1 MAGKQAQT
9 LISRRGEEATGYALR
24 LDEGHLSL
32 EIGGQAVATEHVAVS
47 GEWYFAAAVYDS
59 EAQRARLYLEQ
70 RSGVV
75 PVQFGV
81 TEGALALSPA
91 AGPGDLLISAE
102 LVDEDVEQVPG
113 RFYNGKID
121 SPRIYDRTLSDAE
134 LSALR
139 DEGGDEVRRGL
150 LAAWDFSRDISNW
163 TVSDGSGNEH
173 HGSAIN
179 KPLRGVT
186 GQNWDGSELAWPRA
200 PEQYGAIH
208 FHDDDLSDA
217 GWTVS
222 FEWTVPEGP
231 AERPLRGAGVLRGR

>member
-1 MAGKQAQT
+1 M
-9 LISRRGEEATGYALR
+9 
-24 LDEGHLSL
+24 
-32 EIGGQAVATEHVAVS
+32 
-47 GEWYFAAAVYDS
+47 
-59 EAQRARLYLEQ
+59 
-70 RSGVV
+70 
-75 PVQFGV
+75 QFGV

-102 LVDEDVEQVPG
+102 LIDEDGEQVPG

-139 DEGGDEVRRGL
+139 DEGGDEVGRGL

-173 HGSAIN
+173 HGAAIN

-222 FEWTVPEGP
+222 FEWTVPEDLPSGLYAARVFSGDGEDFIP
-231 AERPLRGAGVLRGR
+231 FAVCPHLGKPTAEIVLVLPDLQLAGLCERADGRRRNARRPGR